1 MSLGGETSLL
11 QDSTV
16 KEEASFY
23 AIRNIH
29 SIDDIKCNSEYG
41 VSK

>member
-16 KEEASFY
+16 KEDT
-23 AIRNIH
+23 IRNIH
-29 SIDDIKCNSEYG
+29 PMDNIKRNSEYG